1 MKRSEIISVLYDNCK
16 KEYLV
21 RGGEMTLEERLLQLY
36 KNKEISENSYQR
48 YIKLIEII
56 QKRLGGEE
64 GK

>member
-1 MKRSEIISVLYDNCK
+1 MTTVK

-21 RGGEMTLEERLLQLY
+21 RGEGMALKERLLQLY

-56 QKRLGGEE
+56 QTNDWGVRVNE
-64 GK
+64 